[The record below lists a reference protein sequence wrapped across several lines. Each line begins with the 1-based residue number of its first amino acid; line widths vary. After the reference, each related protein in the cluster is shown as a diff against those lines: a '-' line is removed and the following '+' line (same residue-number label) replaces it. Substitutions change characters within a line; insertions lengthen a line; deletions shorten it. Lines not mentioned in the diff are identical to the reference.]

1 MCDFRYGIH
10 FHKSLVKNLWAHTHA
25 HTFSTFA
32 QRKYVH
38 SAVNMKPISNIAT
51 HSIACTWFHFAA
63 SHNVQGVDVNGAIL
77 PAPMH
82 WHARHI
88 IIQPNPEQ
96 KILHFANCC
105 ILLLL
110 CVCVCVDGMFF
121 FRVLCSTIEWN
132 KSTGWTEW
140 VSKQC
145 GKMCVIVT
153 HKYHVTH
160 LSLLLVLLLLADWRS
175 WSCSFF
181 EVHTF
186 YISVIHISESTQL
199 SPSSFTLI
207 LRVVAG
213 MRWTEMD

>member
-1 MCDFRYGIH
+1 MFIVLMLMVWFCR
-10 FHKSLVKNLWAHTHA
+10 LHA
-25 HTFSTFA
+25 LACSSHN
-32 QRKYVH
+32 H
-38 SAVNMKPISNIAT
+38 SAKPRTKNYT
-51 HSIACTWFHFAA
+51 FCE
-63 SHNVQGVDVNGAIL
+63 L
-77 PAPMH
+77 L
-82 WHARHI
+82 HI
-88 IIQPNPEQ
+88 T
-96 KILHFANCC
+96 FV
-105 ILLLL
+105 
-110 CVCVCVDGMFF
+110 VCVCVDGMFF
-121 FRVLCSTIEWN
+121 FRVLCSSIEWN

-160 LSLLLVLLLLADWRS
+160 LSLLLVLVLLLADWRS
-175 WSCSFF
+175 WSCSFFLFF

-207 LRVVAG
+207 LRVVDG